1 MMGMCWV
8 TSECATVFVM
18 PDSGCVARPRTCPL
32 IMKRLSAVLLVIL
45 AIWMVGLVGCGKDKM
60 IGRVFGKVTFQGQP
74 VSEGLILF
82 VDREQGIHMSAK
94 IGPDGSY
101 ELKLA
106 EDYGLPVGTY
116 RVLVTPP
123 LIEGSEIGPLGPRP
137 KTVIYDN
144 LPTKYRNQQT
154 SGLSLIVKEGDNPF
168 DVDMTP

>member
-8 TSECATVFVM
+8 ISECATVFVM

-32 IMKRLSAVLLVIL
+32 IMKRWPAVLLGIL
-45 AIWMVGLVGCGKDKM
+45 AIWMVGCGKDKM

-154 SGLSLIVKEGDNPF
+154 SGLSLTVKEGDNQF
-168 DVDMTP
+168 DIDMTP